1 MLFFKTKRKP
11 KPAEIIAVC
20 IIAAFAVAFSSKLS
34 KPAAV
39 KVSASP
45 SCENNEQRIS
55 FLSSYGIRTENEPFS
70 VCDVIIP
77 SSFDGM
83 YQSFENVQ
91 NAQGLSLSEYKGQK
105 VRRYSYKV
113 TNPPNGFGETSAELL
128 VQDTKLV
135 GCALC
140 DMQNKNGFSKII
152 G

>member
-1 MLFFKTKRKP
+1 MFLFKIKRKP
-11 KPAEIIAVC
+11 KTLEIVVVC
-20 IIAAFAVAFSSKLS
+20 LIAAFAVAFSTKLN
-34 KPAAV
+34 KPAAA
-39 KVSASP
+39 KVSAP
-45 SCENNEQRIS
+45 LSCENNEQRLY
-55 FLSSYGIRTENEPFS
+55 FLSSNGIKTDAEPFS

-77 SSFDGM
+77 SNFDGV

-113 TNPPNGFGETSAELL
+113 TNPPDGFGETAAELL
-128 VQDTKLV
+128 VQDGKLV